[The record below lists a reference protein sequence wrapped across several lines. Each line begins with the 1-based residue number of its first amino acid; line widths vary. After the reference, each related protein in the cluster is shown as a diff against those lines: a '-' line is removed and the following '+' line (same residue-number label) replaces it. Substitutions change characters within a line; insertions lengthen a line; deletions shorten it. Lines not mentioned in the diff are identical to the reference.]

1 MARASRQIGAPMTNP
16 QTWARAAGLLYI
28 FNIAAA
34 VFALVSTQSLIVRD
48 DAAQTAANILAAEP
62 TFRLAFVAI
71 LFAGVAYV
79 AVIAI
84 LYELMKPAGRTLSA
98 IAAFMGL
105 AGCAIG
111 AATGLNQIGALVY
124 LGDASYLAAFTTE
137 QLQALA
143 RTAVRMAGIGNTIGL
158 VFFGFYCLLLA
169 TLVFRAA
176 FLPRWLG
183 VLLLLAGV
191 GWLVGCLTSFLTPSL
206 GIAGT
211 LLPISGL
218 GEGLFTLWLLV
229 MGVNA
234 AKWREQAGQ

>member
-1 MARASRQIGAPMTNP
+1 MTSP
-16 QTWARAAGLLYI
+16 QTWARVAGLLYVI
-28 FNIAAA
+28 NIAAS
-34 VFALVSTQSLIVRD
+34 VFALVTTQGLIVAN
-48 DAAQTAANILAAEP
+48 DAAQTAANIAENEQA
-62 TFRLAFVAI
+62 FRLAFAAI
-71 LFAGVAYV
+71 VLAGVVYV

-84 LYELMKPAGRTLSA
+84 LYVLMKPAGATLSA

-111 AATGLNQIGALVY
+111 ASTGLNQIAALSY
-124 LGDASYLAAFTTE
+124 LGDASYLAAFSQE
-137 QLQALA
+137 QLQAMA
-143 RTAVRMAGIGNTIGL
+143 RLSIRAAGIGNTIGL

-169 TLVFRAA
+169 TLVFRAR

-191 GWLVGCLTSFLTPSL
+191 GWLVGSFSTFLMPSL

-211 LLPISGL
+211 LIPVSGL
-218 GEGLFTLWLLV
+218 GEALFTLWLLV

-234 AKWREQAGQ
+234 VKWREQAGVAA